1 MLCVSSDL
9 SAVVG
14 VVFRGVRVGH
24 VPQMQLKSRHEKS
37 GLARIAEMCIAESK
51 YTPRLGLCRCA
62 RWAITRDSRITG
74 NITGNIP
81 GITAAPRS

>member
-37 GLARIAEMCIAESK
+37 GLARFAETLGIAEMCIAESK
-51 YTPRLGLCRCA
+51 CPPKPLSVCEVGDYPGFPH
-62 RWAITRDSRITG
+62 SRSYS
-74 NITGNIP
+74 
-81 GITAAPRS
+81 RSYSR

>member
-51 YTPRLGLCRCA
+51 YTPRAVPVCEVG
-62 RWAITRDSRITG
+62 DYPGFPHYQEYSR
-74 NITGNIP
+74 
-81 GITAAPRS
+81 

>member
-51 YTPRLGLCRCA
+51 YTPR
-62 RWAITRDSRITG
+62 
-74 NITGNIP
+74 P
-81 GITAAPRS
+81 GAVPVCEVGDYPGFLHYREYYR

>member
-37 GLARIAEMCIAESK
+37 GLARIAEMCIGYS
-51 YTPRLGLCRCA
+51 
-62 RWAITRDSRITG
+62 IVV
-74 NITGNIP
+74 
-81 GITAAPRS
+81 